1 MSDTPNLPKKDIAHP
16 SKQRLLYVVIALLAA
31 LLAVVLLRP
40 DRSAELAKDNA
51 EAHVKLANLQ
61 EKLVELETAQ
71 ALRDQETAARK
82 SQAAR
87 IADQAALA
95 EDAVD
100 SLAAEVSAWESSTRD
115 LFAGE
120 EGRRIAADASLLR
133 QFRDLREQPRPNPRI
148 PDQLRARLQG
158 LKAQAQDAGKH
169 PNAPVSPQLGTAIAG
184 IESEAKAALK
194 SYRDHNEQLRALRS
208 QAPKSVPGSTP
219 KLETALSTLKDEE
232 AAARAAIVAKKIMEV
247 REQENAKAAE
257 RAAEEERK
265 LRAQQAENERREGE
279 LKRERLRLESEQR
292 AQTLAAENR
301 SLIAKKNKA
310 QLEQEFQADLN
321 DIRALLSPFVSDGS
335 TQPEGTTFKR
345 TGTKPT
351 PVSLAALRGA
361 QALDPNDRG
370 QQNLYFMT
378 SQFNDRPLGAFPK
391 YFGGESDW
399 RVKAPAVQ
407 RAQELL
413 IKYGEV
419 LVEKGMLIP

>member
-1 MSDTPNLPKKDIAHP
+1 MSATPNLPKKDIAHP
-16 SKQRLLYVVIALLAA
+16 NKQRLLYVVVALLAA

-82 SQAAR
+82 SHAAR

-100 SLAAEVSAWESSTRD
+100 SLAAEVSLWESSTRE

-120 EGRRIAADASLLR
+120 EGKRIAADASLLR
-133 QFRDLREQPRPNPRI
+133 QFRDLRDQPRSNPRI
-148 PDQLRARLQG
+148 SDQLRARLQS
-158 LKAQAQDAGKH
+158 LKAQALDAAKH
-169 PNAPVSPQLGTAIAG
+169 PNAPVSPQLGTEIAG
-184 IESEAKAALK
+184 IESEAKDALK
-194 SYRDHNEQLRALRS
+194 SYCDHNEQLRALRA
-208 QAPKSVPGSTP
+208 QAPKSGPGDTA
-219 KLETALSTLKDEE
+219 KLEAALSALKDEE
-232 AAARAAIVAKKIMEV
+232 AAARAALVAKKVKEV

-301 SLIAKKNKA
+301 SLIA
-310 QLEQEFQADLN
+310 
-321 DIRALLSPFVSDGS
+321 
-335 TQPEGTTFKR
+335 
-345 TGTKPT
+345 
-351 PVSLAALRGA
+351 
-361 QALDPNDRG
+361 
-370 QQNLYFMT
+370 
-378 SQFNDRPLGAFPK
+378 
-391 YFGGESDW
+391 
-399 RVKAPAVQ
+399 
-407 RAQELL
+407 
-413 IKYGEV
+413 
-419 LVEKGMLIP
+419 

>member
-1 MSDTPNLPKKDIAHP
+1 MSATPNLPKKDIAHP
-16 SKQRLLYVVIALLAA
+16 NKQRLLYVVVALLAA

-40 DRSAELAKDNA
+40 DRSAELAKDHA

-100 SLAAEVSAWESSTRD
+100 SLAAEVSLWESSTRE

-120 EGRRIAADASLLR
+120 EGKRIAADASLLR
-133 QFRDLREQPRPNPRI
+133 QFRDLRDQPRSNPRI
-148 PDQLRARLQG
+148 SDQLRARLQS
-158 LKAQAQDAGKH
+158 LKAQALDAAKH
-169 PNAPVSPQLGTAIAG
+169 PNAPVSPQLGTEIAG

-194 SYRDHNEQLRALRS
+194 SYCDHNEQLRALRA
-208 QAPKSVPGSTP
+208 QAPKSVPGDTA
-219 KLETALSTLKDEE
+219 KLEAALSALKDEE
-232 AAARAAIVAKKIMEV
+232 AAARAALVAKKVKEV

-301 SLIAKKNKA
+301 SLIA
-310 QLEQEFQADLN
+310 
-321 DIRALLSPFVSDGS
+321 
-335 TQPEGTTFKR
+335 
-345 TGTKPT
+345 
-351 PVSLAALRGA
+351 
-361 QALDPNDRG
+361 
-370 QQNLYFMT
+370 
-378 SQFNDRPLGAFPK
+378 
-391 YFGGESDW
+391 
-399 RVKAPAVQ
+399 
-407 RAQELL
+407 
-413 IKYGEV
+413 
-419 LVEKGMLIP
+419 